1 MSSCC
6 LHNRDTGRLFG
17 WFARSYRRRF
27 ARRGLERSQRQL
39 VEGLTRAGVQGA
51 TLIEIGCGTGYLHQL
66 LLRQGAARATGV
78 DLSARMLEEAR
89 SVAAQEGL
97 SARTEYREGDFVALA
112 DSIAPADAVILD
124 KVICCYPDA
133 GSLVRRSSAKAM
145 RVYAFTI
152 PRDRWWVRV
161 GMRVGAL
168 LLALIRCG
176 FRPYVHDPEMIG
188 RWLEEAGFERR
199 YENRTFVW
207 LTRVYAWRAVQ
218 GGR

>member
-6 LHNRDTGRLFG
+6 LHNRDTGRVFG

-27 ARRGLERSQRQL
+27 ARRGLERSQQQL

-51 TLIEIGCGTGYLHQL
+51 TLLEIGCGTGYLHQL
-66 LLRQGAARATGV
+66 LLRQGAARALGI
-78 DLSARMLEEAR
+78 DLSAKMLDEAR

-97 SARTEYREGDFVALA
+97 SARTEYREGDFVELA

-133 GSLVRRSSAKAM
+133 GSLVRRSSVKAR

-161 GMRVGAL
+161 GFRIGAS

-199 YENRTFVW
+199 YESRTIVW
-207 LTRVYAWRAVQ
+207 LTRVYARRAV
-218 GGR
+218 